1 MPANYTQDYFN
12 YSEGAPRDSAPLLTP
27 YDTVISMVNA
37 PSSATVDRDPRLAA
51 VSAND
56 DFRSVKA
63 VLSAMQPTLVIDAK
77 YPRTT
82 SQAQWHQFGTPGPI
96 PNITGYQNLPTFRGD
111 SFARRAYGGKN
122 GGDLGMDTGYAGL
135 IGTAAGSLN
144 MIPALG
150 DWTGMPGRFAD
161 GGLLT
166 RPDQEYSQLSQDTSG
181 PMVVPYYPADNYGE
195 VMGTTS
201 NSVDVSY
208 FSPNR
213 QVPSPVLLGTLP
225 RSTTTGWQTLA
236 FSPNPADPSHL
247 GLASAGAAAP
257 DHLLLDLFWMPVVE
271 PYPISEQLST
281 AGKVN
286 LNFRLMPFPY
296 IERKTALCA
305 ALKSIWIT
313 ALADNANNTA
323 NYKSHVAIREQ
334 PDSKTRYA
342 VDTSE
347 TLKGFDEIFDS
358 GNILRSA
365 SQLCEM
371 FLVPKGETLDTTRTT
386 FWNSKH
392 LTADNAREE
401 PYNALYS
408 RVTTKSNTFT
418 VHWRV
423 QSLRKVPS
431 STADAAKTWD
441 ETKDRVAAE
450 LRGATLIERYI
461 DSNATNIPDYA
472 TTANAVP
479 LSNFYK
485 WRVVSEN
492 FFQP

>member
-1 MPANYTQDYFN
+1 MIIPYF
-12 YSEGAPRDSAPLLTP
+12 PRPL
-27 YDTVISMVNA
+27 DREMMA
-37 PSSATVDRDPRLAA
+37 PST
-51 VSAND
+51 
-56 DFRSVKA
+56 
-63 VLSAMQPTLVIDAK
+63 
-77 YPRTT
+77 
-82 SQAQWHQFGTPGPI
+82 
-96 PNITGYQNLPTFRGD
+96 
-111 SFARRAYGGKN
+111 
-122 GGDLGMDTGYAGL
+122 
-135 IGTAAGSLN
+135 TAA
-144 MIPALG
+144 
-150 DWTGMPGRFAD
+150 D
-161 GGLLT
+161 LT
-166 RPDQEYSQLSQDTSG
+166 
-181 PMVVPYYPADNYGE
+181 
-195 VMGTTS
+195 
-201 NSVDVSY
+201 Y

-225 RSTTTGWQTLA
+225 RSMTTGWQTLA
-236 FSPNPADPSHL
+236 FSPNPADPTHP

-286 LNFRLMPFPY
+286 LNYRLMPFSY
-296 IERKTALCA
+296 IERKTAMHA
-305 ALKSIWIT
+305 ALKSTWIT
-313 ALADNANNTA
+313 ALTDTATNTSS
-323 NYKSHVAIREQ
+323 YKSHFTIRNAA
-334 PDSKTRYA
+334 DSKTRYA
-342 VDTSE
+342 MDASE

-358 GNILRSA
+358 GKILRSA

-371 FLVPKGETLDTTRTT
+371 FLVPKGETIATTRST
-386 FWNSKH
+386 FWNDKH
-392 LTADNAREE
+392 LTADNAREQ
-401 PYNALYS
+401 PYNDLYS

-431 STADAAKTWD
+431 GTADTWD
-441 ETKDRVAAE
+441 ETKDRVGAE

-472 TTANAVP
+472 TTAAAVP